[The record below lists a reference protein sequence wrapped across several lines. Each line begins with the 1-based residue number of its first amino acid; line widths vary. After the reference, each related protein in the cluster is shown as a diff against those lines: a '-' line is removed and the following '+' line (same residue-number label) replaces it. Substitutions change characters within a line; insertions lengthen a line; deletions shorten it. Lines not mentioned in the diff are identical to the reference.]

1 MEQVKESKKD
11 KMIVIIS
18 TIILVLVVLGSTFAY
33 YYANF
38 IGTSENELISGKL
51 ELNFANEKA
60 MILSDQKP
68 VTDAVGT
75 SITDDKAYTFDVV
88 STINGE
94 AILKYDLGLDIIS
107 NEGITSDDVKIN
119 LLKKYTEN
127 GTEKQEYIIGT
138 ATTGV
143 AISSL
148 QSKVSSNGFFNEFVI
163 DDGVFSKTDK
173 ASYVLKA
180 WVSGN
185 GNDDIKLNTEEKDM
199 VCSDTTYTTKATCTA
214 AGEVWGSSHAVV
226 SSSNTN
232 YQFKVK
238 IKGEQVAE

>member
-1 MEQVKESKKD
+1 MEQVKESKKE

-18 TIILVLVVLGSTFAY
+18 TVILVLVVLGSAFAY

-38 IGTSENELISGKL
+38 IGTSENELVSGKL

-60 MILSDQKP
+60 MVLSDQKP

-75 SITDDKAYTFDVV
+75 SISDDDAYTFDVV
-88 STINGE
+88 STINGD

-107 NEGITSDDVKIN
+107 NEGVTSDDVKIN
-119 LLKKYTEN
+119 LLKKYTES

-148 QSKVSSNGFFNEFVI
+148 QSKVSSNGFFNEFVL
-163 DDGVFSKTDK
+163 DDGIFTKTDK

-180 WVSGN
+180 WVSGSEN
-185 GNDDIKLNTEEKDM
+185 DIKLNTEENDM
-199 VCSDTTYTTKATCTA
+199 VCSDTTYTTEATCKS
-214 AGEVWGSSHAVV
+214 AGEVWGSSHSVV